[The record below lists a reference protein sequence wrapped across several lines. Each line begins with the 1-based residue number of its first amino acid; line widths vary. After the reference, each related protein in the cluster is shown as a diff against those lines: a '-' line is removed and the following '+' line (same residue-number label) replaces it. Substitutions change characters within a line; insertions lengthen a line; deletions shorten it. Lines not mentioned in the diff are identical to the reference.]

1 MKQAAVGGGF
11 PTMRL
16 VLVPAL
22 ISLVVTLWR
31 LTGELLSW
39 STVFFNPEAGGV
51 GAVIGITW
59 LAPIFG
65 IYFALHLAKNGDA
78 PSGWGKAI
86 GFAVLGCLLL
96 VAGGPVQAFLVQKN
110 FFGGLLF
117 IWLLAAM
124 TSGLQ
129 YFGWPQLFRTLLA
142 YGLGARLPVV
152 LIMAL
157 AMHGTWGTHYDAI
170 PPGFPELGGW
180 ASFLWLGLLPQL
192 LFWVGF
198 TIVFGAFFGI
208 PVASLVGR
216 RKPTIEAAPF
226 LEPSGQYSRPSECPF
241 GSRRREYLIGRSV
254 LPKPGSDNQLIW
266 IPFGLARSKQGAC
279 HNRR

>member
-117 IWLLAAM
+117 HLVAGRDDLGPPIFRLATALQNPPSLRIGCT
-124 TSGLQ
+124 TSGGPHHGAGHARNVGYSLRS
-129 YFGWPQLFRTLLA
+129 YPPRIS
-142 YGLGARLPVV
+142 GARRVGELLVVGSSSSTPV
-152 LIMAL
+152 
-157 AMHGTWGTHYDAI
+157 
-170 PPGFPELGGW
+170 LGGIYDRVW
-180 ASFLWLGLLPQL
+180 GFL
-192 LFWVGF
+192 
-198 TIVFGAFFGI
+198 
-208 PVASLVGR
+208 R
-216 RKPTIEAAPF
+216 N
-226 LEPSGQYSRPSECPF
+226 SGS
-241 GSRRREYLIGRSV
+241 
-254 LPKPGSDNQLIW
+254 
-266 IPFGLARSKQGAC
+266 
-279 HNRR
+279 

>member
-1 MKQAAVGGGF
+1 MDQAALGGSS

-51 GAVIGITW
+51 GAIIGITW

-65 IYFALHLAKNGDA
+65 IYFAYHLAKNGDA
-78 PSGWGKAI
+78 PASWGRAI
-86 GFAVLGCLLL
+86 GLAVLGCFLL
-96 VAGGPVQAFLVQKN
+96 VAGGPGQAFLVQKN
-110 FFGGLLF
+110 FLGGLVF
-117 IWLLAAM
+117 IWLLAAI

-129 YFGWPQLFRTLLA
+129 YLGWPQLFKTLLA

-170 PPGFPELGGW
+170 PPGFPELGWW
-180 ASFLWLGLLPQL
+180 ASFLWLGFFPQL

-208 PVASLVGR
+208 PVASLVNR
-216 RKPTIEAAPF
+216 RKRAVETA
-226 LEPSGQYSRPSECPF
+226 
-241 GSRRREYLIGRSV
+241 
-254 LPKPGSDNQLIW
+254 LP
-266 IPFGLARSKQGAC
+266 
-279 HNRR
+279 

>member
-1 MKQAAVGGGF
+1 MNQAALGGGS

-31 LTGELLSW
+31 LTGELLTW

-51 GAVIGITW
+51 GAIIGITW

-78 PSGWGKAI
+78 PSSWGKAI
-86 GFAVLGCLLL
+86 GLAGLGFFLF
-96 VAGGPVQAFLVQKN
+96 VAGGPGQTFLLQKS
-110 FFGGLLF
+110 FLGSLVF
-117 IWLLAAM
+117 IWSLAAI

-129 YFGWPQLFRTLLA
+129 YLGWPQLFKTLLA

-170 PPGFPELGGW
+170 PPGFPELGWW
-180 ASFLWLGLLPQL
+180 ASFMWLGFFPQL
-192 LFWVGF
+192 VFWVGF
-198 TIVFGAFFGI
+198 TVVAGAFFGI
-208 PVASLVGR
+208 PVAGLV
-216 RKPTIEAAPF
+216 
-226 LEPSGQYSRPSECPF
+226 Y
-241 GSRRREYLIGRSV
+241 RRRPAISS
-254 LPKPGSDNQLIW
+254 LPPQ
-266 IPFGLARSKQGAC
+266 
-279 HNRR
+279 